1 MLPLAFGLGGPQDLV
16 IVAVVVLLLFGG
28 SKLAGFGK
36 SLGEGIKEFKKATKD
51 EDEPT
56 MSGSAPIVADNAAG
70 HPAPNQ
76 RCFYP
81 DRYVADDKKRGLN
94 RYHRRQH
101 VAEFQ
106 GQAGL

>member
-51 EDEPT
+51 EDEPP
-56 MSGSAPIVADNAAG
+56 MSGSAPVVSQPRIGVG
-70 HPAPNQ
+70 TEE
-76 RCFYP
+76 
-81 DRYVADDKKRGLN
+81 K
-94 RYHRRQH
+94 
-101 VAEFQ
+101 
-106 GQAGL
+106 